1 MWWLVDIG
9 TYVLLL
15 KICFGNLTNL
25 NCVME
30 IYSVVYRE
38 IIVCVYVCLF
48 FFFYYVCMC
57 VFFVCL
63 LIVICFFFSYIS
75 LLIEN

>member
-48 FFFYYVCMC
+48 FLMC
-57 VFFVCL
+57 VCVFFLFVCL

>member
-48 FFFYYVCMC
+48 FLMCVC
-57 VFFVCL
+57 VFFLFVC
-63 LIVICFFFSYIS
+63 
-75 LLIEN
+75 